1 MPLVPSYWSFTSK
14 FTFQLKKGWQICKA
28 AYLLLVLPHWD
39 SSGISLPIG
48 FPVCRPERV
57 TQKVSRRAS
66 SVQGPALEQR
76 QQIGQNYMGLQL
88 DYSVSMCKCSLTH
101 WQCPLPSTCTLAFPT
116 KLSPL
121 SSSEE
126 VGMRGHVTGFSGVS
140 FWVGSAS

>member
-14 FTFQLKKGWQICKA
+14 FTFQFKKGWQICKA

-48 FPVCRPERV
+48 FPVWPERV
-57 TQKVSRRAS
+57 TQLNTESQPPGQQCSRAVGAETNWAKELYGITVCLCVSAG
-66 SVQGPALEQR
+66 SVPSHGAAL
-76 QQIGQNYMGLQL
+76 I
-88 DYSVSMCKCSLTH
+88 
-101 WQCPLPSTCTLAFPT
+101 CTLAFPT

-121 SSSEE
+121 SSSEEE